1 MGQLNSTPQ
10 TNPFELY
17 SANIKSTNYNE
28 FLKKNNYF
36 SKREYLYNNYMK
48 EEADE
53 VFIVQKRP
61 NLFDQPY
68 AQKQQLLD
76 IISQLKDFQD
86 SKFQTVYKNDLDRY
100 FKEVKSQDKIRKIF
114 DSSRESYLSER
125 YNEKNIRIHTF
136 VEKKFKKYNGNTNK
150 TDEWGYKYSI
160 SDSFCLTLPA
170 QFVFEEESKAYKLK
184 GKLTNQYNEFP
195 NMKEFEN
202 QITHLVNFLSDK
214 IKITHECFKNAQ
226 YSDQLFSDTKRD
238 LVFDKE
244 IRAQISIFEMEL
256 SPQQNY
262 VGSTH
267 KEGLSVEGI
276 MYSCLYIPQQD
287 KELEATIEFKR
298 LFEQKEMNTSFLRY
312 QLKHLHNIDS
322 NKKYLN
328 KITLP
333 LGSLKLEEDLMVIF
347 PNRNMHRVLINNN
360 SDQVQKRIV
369 VQLSIINHIDQP
381 FTINDLDIW
390 YNHHDELNEVSYDIK
405 KVNLNNVNTQNNIN
419 KLSEM
424 TDTVTFVN

>member
-1 MGQLNSTPQ
+1 
-10 TNPFELY
+10 
-17 SANIKSTNYNE
+17 
-28 FLKKNNYF
+28 
-36 SKREYLYNNYMK
+36 MK

-53 VFIVQKRP
+53 VFIVQKKP
-61 NLFDQPY
+61 SLFDQPY
-68 AQKQQLLD
+68 VYKQQLLD
-76 IISQLKDFQD
+76 LISQLKDFQD
-86 SKFQTVYKNDLDRY
+86 SKFQTVFKNDLDRY

-125 YNEKNIRIHTF
+125 YNEKNKPIHTF
-136 VEKKFKKYNGNTNK
+136 IEKKFKKYNGNTNK

-170 QFVFEEESKAYKLK
+170 QFVYEEESKSYKLK
-184 GKLTNQYNEFP
+184 GKLTNQYSEFLK
-195 NMKEFEN
+195 MEDFEN
-202 QITHLVNFLSDK
+202 QISHLVNFLSDK

-226 YSDQLFSDTKRD
+226 YSDQLFSDTKKD
-238 LVFDKE
+238 VLFDKE

-267 KEGLSVEGI
+267 KEGFSVEGI

-298 LFEQKEMNTSFLRY
+298 FFEQKEMNAQFLKY
-312 QLKHLHNIDS
+312 QLIHLNNIVS

-328 KITLP
+328 KLTLP
-333 LGSLKLEEDLMVIF
+333 LGSINLEEDLMIIF
-347 PNRNMHRVLINNN
+347 PNRNMHRVLIRNN
-360 SDQVQKRIV
+360 SEKVQKRIV
-369 VQLSIINHIDQP
+369 VQLSIVNHIDQP

-390 YNHHDELNEVSYDIK
+390 YNHHDELNDISYDIK
-405 KVNLNNVNTQNNIN
+405 KMNLNNINTQSNIK
-419 KLSEM
+419 KLAQL
-424 TDTVTFVN
+424 TDTLTFVN